1 VEPSIYHTPV
11 DHANNYTT
19 DAVIL
24 YNVLKWSAIL
34 TPCVAWKPYARR
46 FYNYYIHFTLYFIQ
60 LLLFMSFSF
69 LYLQTLKMLVA
80 VVITY
85 ALTWLPLHALTIMG
99 DINPNLYN
107 HMHTHIMWL
116 TFHFVA
122 FSNSGTNP
130 IIYCYMNKTFR
141 VGFNLFFRRI
151 FCINKQTPHAR
162 RFTMSVPSTPSS
174 RSFTGYIQYNS
185 RVAKRQRKANGPCM
199 YSTELDNLWRF
210 ATIVYRHLCYR
221 WKTLK

>member
-1 VEPSIYHTPV
+1 MEGSSCRVEPSIYHTPV

-80 VVITY
+80 VVITVNY
-85 ALTWLPLHALTIMG
+85 W
-99 DINPNLYN
+99 
-107 HMHTHIMWL
+107 
-116 TFHFVA
+116 V
-122 FSNSGTNP
+122 
-130 IIYCYMNKTFR
+130 C
-141 VGFNLFFRRI
+141 
-151 FCINKQTPHAR
+151 
-162 RFTMSVPSTPSS
+162 
-174 RSFTGYIQYNS
+174 
-185 RVAKRQRKANGPCM
+185 
-199 YSTELDNLWRF
+199 
-210 ATIVYRHLCYR
+210 ATIAKCHKMEC
-221 WKTLK
+221 